1 MDPVIALALISSARY
16 SIMTAF
22 SFLEAAGKTEA
33 EIDTFYQAT
42 KKSFMEKD
50 PDNLADV

>member
-1 MDPVIALALISSARY
+1 MDPVIALALINSARY

-33 EIDTFYQAT
+33 EIDTFYQT
-42 KKSFMEKD
+42 TRKSFMEKD
-50 PDNLADV
+50 PDDLPEA